1 MPFNCASLYM
11 TNIGAIGNM
20 RTGKGTASAIPSVAL
35 RPCLFYLFL
44 FNAKEIPNI

>member
-44 FNAKEIPNI
+44 FNAKFN